1 MNDYEIVIQG
11 HIDKRRFRD
20 MAEIEM
26 EKLPNGETKITCL
39 HFDQAALH
47 AVLTKIYNL
56 GLNLER
62 LKLIKPTNQL

>member
-1 MNDYEIVIQG
+1 MNDYEIVVQG

-20 MAEIEM
+20 MVEIEL
-26 EKLPNGETKITCL
+26 ENLPNGETKIICL

-56 GLNLER
+56 GLNLQSLTRIEGTR
-62 LKLIKPTNQL
+62 

>member
-1 MNDYEIVIQG
+1 MNDYEIVVLG

-20 MAEIEM
+20 MVEIEL
-26 EKLPNGETKITCL
+26 ENLPNGETKITCL

-56 GLNLER
+56 GLNLQSLTRIEGTR
-62 LKLIKPTNQL
+62 